1 MEELKA
7 NIAKHIIALRKGMGM
22 TQAELAQRLNYTDKA
37 VSKWERAESI
47 PDVATLKSV
56 ADTFGVTV
64 DYLLQDVHDGA
75 DAVMHA
81 DAPETVDADSPD
93 KRANRIVVAL
103 IAVSV
108 VWLVATVVFVVMKL
122 FPKDFD
128 WIWVVYVYA
137 FPASCLVLLVFNM
150 LWGKRILNFVILSLL
165 IWSILF
171 AVYISMFWLDLRS
184 IFLLGIPAQI
194 IIILWACLRPVGKK
208 REKRRR

>member
-1 MEELKA
+1 MQELKA
-7 NIAKHIIALRKGMGM
+7 NIAKHIIALRKGMGL

-37 VSKWERAESI
+37 VSKWERAESM

-64 DYLLQDVHDGA
+64 DDLLR
-75 DAVMHA
+75 
-81 DAPETVDADSPD
+81 DAPDDAATPVIDAPVADADSPD
-93 KRANRIVVAL
+93 RRANRIVVAL

-122 FPKDFD
+122 FPNDFD

-171 AVYISMFWLDLRS
+171 AVYISMLWLDLRS

-208 REKRRR
+208 REKARR

>member
-1 MEELKA
+1 MEELKT
-7 NIAKHIIALRKGMGM
+7 NIARNIMALRKSWGM

-37 VSKWERAESI
+37 VSKWERAESV
-47 PDVATLKSV
+47 PDVATLKTV

-64 DYLLQDVHDGA
+64 DDLLR
-75 DAVMHA
+75 DAIDDTPFA
-81 DAPETVDADSPD
+81 PFSEAAELPDAESAD

-122 FPKDFD
+122 FPNDFD
-128 WIWVVYVYA
+128 WGWVVYVYA
-137 FPASCLVLLVFNM
+137 FPVSCLVLLLFNM
-150 LWGKRILNFVILSLL
+150 LWGKRLLNFVILSLL
-165 IWSILF
+165 TWSILF
-171 AVYISMFWLDLRS
+171 AVYISMLWLDLRS

-208 REKRRR
+208 REKRPQ